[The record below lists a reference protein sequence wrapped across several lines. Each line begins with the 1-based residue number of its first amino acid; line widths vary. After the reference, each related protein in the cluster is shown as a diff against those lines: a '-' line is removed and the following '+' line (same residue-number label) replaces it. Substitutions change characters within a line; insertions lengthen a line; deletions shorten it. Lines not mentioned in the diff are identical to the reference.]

1 MVVVGHFLPLSLLV
15 INDLHNLPV
24 LRYILTLAFG
34 RELGQKRSLQSWI
47 MEFAETQIQ
56 KEGFHE

>member
-1 MVVVGHFLPLSLLV
+1 MFDLSVQAEL
-15 INDLHNLPV
+15 
-24 LRYILTLAFG
+24 LAFG